1 MFLTATLFLTKA
13 SSSVGGNRGA
23 YTSRRSFELE
33 AGEAVTDAAPLTGIK
48 VVDMTEAL
56 AGPYCAML
64 LGDLGADV
72 IKIERP
78 GDGDQARGWG
88 PPFLEGE
95 SAYFLAV
102 NRNKR
107 SIELD
112 IKRPGDLELL
122 HTLIARADVFLTN
135 NPRLQSLARSKL
147 DPETLRA
154 RHPKL
159 VYGAISGYGHT
170 GPKANRGGYD
180 IIAQGEA
187 GLMALTGPVDGG
199 PSRFPTP
206 MADISGGIYTLL
218 GVLAALYARDNRA
231 RGTGTGELVDVA
243 LVDAQLSWLANLGA
257 SYFATG
263 KRPARLGNAHPN
275 VTPYQPVRAQDKSM
289 IIAVGNERLWGRFCN
304 VLGIEATIMLDPR
317 FATNAQRNA
326 HREELIELLE
336 DVLARRPAASWVEEL
351 VAAGVPA
358 GPINF
363 PDETLTDEQ
372 VVARRMIV
380 ELEHPLIGVV
390 KSIAVP
396 IRFASNGPTYRRYPP
411 RLGEHNDEIRA
422 QATGW

>member
-1 MFLTATLFLTKA
+1 LQ
-13 SSSVGGNRGA
+13 
-23 YTSRRSFELE
+23 LE
-33 AGEAVTDAAPLTGIK
+33 AGEPVTDAAAPLTGIK

-72 IKIERP
+72 VKVERP

-95 SAYFLAV
+95 AAYFLAV

-112 IKRPGDLELL
+112 IKSSVDLELL
-122 HTLIARADVFLTN
+122 HALIARADVFLTN
-135 NPRLQSLARSKL
+135 NPRFDSLARCQL
-147 DPETLRA
+147 DPATLRA
-154 RHPKL
+154 RHPRL

-170 GPKANRGGYD
+170 GPKANRSGYD

-187 GLMALTGPVDGG
+187 GLMALTGPVEGG
-199 PSRFPTP
+199 PSRFPSP
-206 MADISGGIYTLL
+206 MADISGGIYAFI
-218 GVLAALYARDNRA
+218 GVLSALYARDNRT
-231 RGTGTGELVDVA
+231 RGTGRGDLIDVA
-243 LVDAQLSWLANLGA
+243 LVDAQLSWLANIGA

-263 KRPARLGNAHPN
+263 KRPPRLGNAHPS
-275 VTPYQPVRAQDKSM
+275 VTPYQPVRAQDKLM
-289 IIAVGNERLWGRFCN
+289 IIAVGNERLWAKFCK
-304 VLGIEATIMLDPR
+304 VLGIEATLMRDAR

-326 HREELIELLE
+326 HRDELIALLE
-336 DVLARRPAASWVEEL
+336 QVLALRPAAEWVDEL

-363 PDETLTDEQ
+363 PDETLTDDQ
-372 VVARRMIV
+372 VIARRMIV
-380 ELEHPLIGVV
+380 ELEHPLIGIV

-396 IRFASNGPTYRRYPP
+396 IRFGANGPTYRRYPP
-411 RLGEHNDEIRA
+411 RLGEHNAEIRCA
-422 QATGW
+422 AANW

>member
-1 MFLTATLFLTKA
+1 M
-13 SSSVGGNRGA
+13 
-23 YTSRRSFELE
+23 
-33 AGEAVTDAAPLTGIK
+33 TDAAPLTGIK

-56 AGPYCAML
+56 AGPYCGML

-95 SAYFLAV
+95 SAYFLAI

-112 IKRPGDLELL
+112 AKDPGDSSVL
-122 HTLIARADVFLTN
+122 HTLIGRADVFLTN
-135 NPRLQSLARSKL
+135 NPRLQSLARAGL

-154 RHPKL
+154 RHPRL
-159 VYGAISGYGHT
+159 VYAAISGYGHT

-187 GLMALTGPVDGG
+187 GLMALTGPTDGG
-199 PSRFPTP
+199 PSRFPSP
-206 MADISGGIYTLL
+206 MADISGGIYACM

-231 RGTGTGELVDVA
+231 NGSGTGQLVDVA
-243 LVDAQLSWLANLGA
+243 LVDAQLSWLANIGA

-275 VTPYQPVRAQDKSM
+275 VTPYQPVRARDKTM
-289 IIAVGNERLWGRFCN
+289 IIAVGNERLWAKFCTI
-304 VLGIEATIMLDPR
+304 LGVETTLQADPR
-317 FATNAQRNA
+317 FATNAARNENRA
-326 HREELIELLE
+326 ELIALLE
-336 DVLARRPAASWVEEL
+336 QILAQRTAAEWVEEL

-363 PDETLTDEQ
+363 PDETLNDEH
-372 VVARRMIV
+372 VIARRMIV
-380 ELEHPLIGVV
+380 ELEHPLIGAV
-390 KSIAVP
+390 KSIAAP
-396 IRFASNGPTYRRYPP
+396 IRFATNGPTYRRYPP
-411 RLGEHNDEIRA
+411 RLGEHNAEVRA
-422 QATGW
+422 AAASW

>member
-1 MFLTATLFLTKA
+1 
-13 SSSVGGNRGA
+13 
-23 YTSRRSFELE
+23 
-33 AGEAVTDAAPLTGIK
+33 VTDNAPLTGIK

-72 IKIERP
+72 IKVERR

-112 IKRPGDLELL
+112 AKSAEDLRLL
-122 HTLIARADVFLTN
+122 HQLISRADVFLTN
-135 NPRLQSLARSKL
+135 NPRLESLARIQL
-147 DPETLRA
+147 DPATLRA
-154 RHPKL
+154 RHPRL

-199 PSRFPTP
+199 PTRFPSP
-206 MADISGGIYTLL
+206 MADISGGIYTCL

-231 RGTGTGELVDVA
+231 AGTDSGQLVDVA
-243 LVDAQLSWLANLGA
+243 LVDAQLSWLANIGA

-263 KRPARLGNAHPN
+263 KRPPRLGNAHPN
-275 VTPYQPVRAQDKSM
+275 VTPYQPVRARDKIM
-289 IIAVGNERLWGRFCN
+289 IIAVGNERLWAKFCKI
-304 VLGIEATIMLDPR
+304 LGVASTLMTDPR
-317 FATNAQRNA
+317 FATNASRTA
-326 HREELIELLE
+326 HREELIVEIE
-336 DVLARRPAASWVEEL
+336 KVLAGRTAAEWVEEL
-351 VAAGVPA
+351 VAAGIPA

-363 PDETLTDEQ
+363 PDEALTDEQ
-372 VVARRMIV
+372 VIARRMIV

-390 KSIAVP
+390 RSIAAP
-396 IRFASNGPTYRRYPP
+396 MRFDSNGPTYRRYPP
-411 RLGEHNDEIRA
+411 RLGEHNEEIRTLA
-422 QATGW
+422 ANW

>member
-1 MFLTATLFLTKA
+1 MTE
-13 SSSVGGNRGA
+13 S
-23 YTSRRSFELE
+23 
-33 AGEAVTDAAPLTGIK
+33 APLTGIK

-72 IKIERP
+72 IKVERP

-95 SAYFLAV
+95 SAYFLSV

-112 IKRPGDLELL
+112 TKNADDLRVLQ
-122 HTLIARADVFLTN
+122 TLIGRADVFLTN
-135 NPRLQSLARSKL
+135 NPRLESLARVSL
-147 DPETLRA
+147 DPKTLRA
-154 RHPKL
+154 RHPRL

-187 GLMALTGPVDGG
+187 GLMALTGPVEGG
-199 PSRFPTP
+199 PTRFPSP
-206 MADISGGIYTLL
+206 MADISGGIYTCM

-231 RGTGTGELVDVA
+231 TGSGAGQLIDVA
-243 LVDAQLSWLANLGA
+243 LVDAQLSWLANIGA

-263 KRPARLGNAHPN
+263 KRPLRLGNAHPN
-275 VTPYQPVRAQDKSM
+275 VTPYQPVRARDKIM
-289 IIAVGNERLWGRFCN
+289 IIAVGNERLWAKFCKI
-304 VLGIEATIMLDPR
+304 LGVEATLMVDAR
-317 FATNAQRNA
+317 FATNAERSA
-326 HREELIELLE
+326 HRVELIDEIEKIL
-336 DVLARRPAASWVEEL
+336 VRRTAAEWVEDL
-351 VAAGVPA
+351 VAAGIPA

-363 PDETLTDEQ
+363 PDEALTDEQ

-390 KSIAVP
+390 RSIAAP
-396 IRFASNGPTYRRYPP
+396 MRFESNGPTYRRYPP
-411 RLGEHNDEIRA
+411 RLGEHNAEVRA
-422 QATGW
+422 AAAKW

>member
-1 MFLTATLFLTKA
+1 
-13 SSSVGGNRGA
+13 
-23 YTSRRSFELE
+23 
-33 AGEAVTDAAPLTGIK
+33 VTEVAPLTGLK

-64 LGDLGADV
+64 LGDFGADV
-72 IKIERP
+72 IKVERP

-107 SIELD
+107 SVELD
-112 IKRPGDLELL
+112 IKRPDDLRLL
-122 HTLIARADVFLTN
+122 HTLADRADVFLTN
-135 NPRLQSLARSKL
+135 NPRLDSLARSSL
-147 DPETLRA
+147 DPGTLRA
-154 RHPKL
+154 RNPRL

-170 GPKANRGGYD
+170 GPKANRSGYD

-199 PSRFPTP
+199 PSRFPSP
-206 MADISGGIYTLL
+206 MADISGGIYTCM
-218 GVLAALYARDNRA
+218 GVLAALYARDNRHA
-231 RGTGTGELVDVA
+231 GTNAGQLVDVS
-243 LVDAQLSWLANLGA
+243 LVDAQLSWLANIGA

-263 KRPARLGNAHPN
+263 KRPPRLGNEHPS
-275 VTPYQPVRAQDKSM
+275 VTPYQPVRAQDKTM
-289 IIAVGNERLWGRFCN
+289 IIAVGNERLWAKFCKI
-304 VLGIEATIMLDPR
+304 LGVEGTLMIDPR
-317 FATNAQRNA
+317 FATNAERNV
-326 HREELIELLE
+326 HRAELIPLVEA
-336 DVLARRPAASWVEEL
+336 VLRRRPAAEWVEEL

-363 PDETLTDEQ
+363 PDETLTDEH
-372 VVARRMIV
+372 VRARRMVV

-396 IRFASNGPTYRRYPP
+396 MRFDTNGPTYRRYPP
-411 RLGEHNDEIRA
+411 RLGEHNEEIRA
-422 QATGW
+422 LAARW

>member
-1 MFLTATLFLTKA
+1 M
-13 SSSVGGNRGA
+13 
-23 YTSRRSFELE
+23 
-33 AGEAVTDAAPLTGIK
+33 TDNAPLTGIK

-72 IKIERP
+72 IKVERP
-78 GDGDQARGWG
+78 RDGDQARGWG
-88 PPFLEGE
+88 PPFLAGE
-95 SAYFLAV
+95 SAYFLSI

-112 IKRPGDLELL
+112 AKNADDLRVL
-122 HTLIARADVFLTN
+122 HTLIGRADVFLTN
-135 NPRLQSLARSKL
+135 NPRLESLARSSL
-147 DPETLRA
+147 DPATLRA
-154 RHPKL
+154 RHPRL

-199 PSRFPTP
+199 PARFPSP
-206 MADISGGIYTLL
+206 MADISGGIYTCM

-231 RGTGTGELVDVA
+231 TGSNLGQLIDVA
-243 LVDAQLSWLANLGA
+243 LVDAQLSWLANIGA

-263 KRPARLGNAHPN
+263 TRPARLGNAHPN
-275 VTPYQPVRAQDKSM
+275 VTPYQPVRARDKIM
-289 IIAVGNERLWGRFCN
+289 IIAVGNERLWAKFCKI
-304 VLGIEATIMLDPR
+304 LGVESTLMVDPR
-317 FATNAQRNA
+317 FATNAQRTA
-326 HREELIELLE
+326 HRVELIDEIEKIL
-336 DVLARRPAASWVEEL
+336 VQRPAAEWVDEL
-351 VAAGVPA
+351 VAAGIPA

-363 PDETLTDEQ
+363 PDEALADEQ
-372 VVARRMIV
+372 VLARRMIV

-390 KSIAVP
+390 RSIAAP
-396 IRFASNGPTYRRYPP
+396 MRFAANGPTYRRYPP

-422 QATGW
+422 AAATW

>member
-1 MFLTATLFLTKA
+1 M
-13 SSSVGGNRGA
+13 
-23 YTSRRSFELE
+23 
-33 AGEAVTDAAPLTGIK
+33 TDSAPLSGIK

-72 IKIERP
+72 IKVERP
-78 GDGDQARGWG
+78 KDGDQARTWG

-112 IKRPGDLELL
+112 AKQPDDRRLLE
-122 HTLIARADVFLTN
+122 TLIGRADVFLTN
-135 NPRLQSLARSKL
+135 NPRLESLARLGL
-147 DPETLRA
+147 DPKTLRA
-154 RHPKL
+154 RHPRL

-170 GPKANRGGYD
+170 GPKANRAGYD

-187 GLMALTGPVDGG
+187 GLMALTGPTDGG

-206 MADISGGIYTLL
+206 MADISGGIYACM

-231 RGTGTGELVDVA
+231 TGSGVGQLIDVS
-243 LVDAQLSWLANLGA
+243 LVDAQLSWLANIGA

-275 VTPYQPVRAQDKSM
+275 VTPYQPVRARDKTM
-289 IIAVGNERLWGRFCN
+289 IIAVGNERLWAKFCKI
-304 VLGIEATIMLDPR
+304 LGCEATLLSDAR
-317 FATNAQRNA
+317 FATNAKRNA
-326 HREELIELLE
+326 HRAELIPLLE
-336 DVLARRPAASWVEEL
+336 HILARRDAADWVEEL

-363 PDETLTDEQ
+363 PDETLTDEH
-372 VVARRMIV
+372 VLARRMIV
-380 ELEHPLIGVV
+380 ELEHPSIGLVR
-390 KSIAVP
+390 SIAMP
-396 IRFASNGPTYRRYPP
+396 MRFESNGPTYRRYPP
-411 RLGEHNDEIRA
+411 RLGEHNAEIRA
-422 QATGW
+422 AAASW

>member
-1 MFLTATLFLTKA
+1 
-13 SSSVGGNRGA
+13 
-23 YTSRRSFELE
+23 
-33 AGEAVTDAAPLTGIK
+33 VTDVAPLTGIK

-95 SAYFLAV
+95 SAYFLSV

-112 IKRPGDLELL
+112 IKQPDDLRVLQ
-122 HTLIARADVFLTN
+122 TLVGRADVFLTN
-135 NPRLQSLARSKL
+135 NPRLDSLARAGL
-147 DPETLRA
+147 DPDTLRT
-154 RHPKL
+154 RHPRL

-170 GPKANRGGYD
+170 GPKANRPGYD

-199 PSRFPTP
+199 PSRFPSP
-206 MADISGGIYTLL
+206 MADISGGIYTCM

-231 RGTGTGELVDVA
+231 SGSNEGQFVDVA
-243 LVDAQLSWLANLGA
+243 LVDAQLSWLANIGA
-257 SYFATG
+257 SFFASG

-275 VTPYQPVRAQDKSM
+275 VTPYQPIRAKDKTM
-289 IIAVGNERLWGRFCN
+289 IIAVGNERLWAKFCKI
-304 VLGIEATIMLDPR
+304 LGVETSLMLDAR
-317 FATNAQRNA
+317 FATNADRNVNRA
-326 HREELIELLE
+326 QLVELLE
-336 DVLARRPAASWVEEL
+336 QILSTRMAADWVEEF
-351 VAAGVPA
+351 VAAGIPA

-363 PDETLTDEQ
+363 PDETLTDEH
-372 VVARRMIV
+372 VLARRMIV
-380 ELEHPLIGVV
+380 DLEHPLIGIV
-390 KSIAVP
+390 KSIAAP
-396 IRFASNGPTYRRYPP
+396 MRFASNGPTYRRYPP
-411 RLGEHNDEIRA
+411 RLGEHNEEVRA
-422 QATGW
+422 AAATW

>member
-1 MFLTATLFLTKA
+1 
-13 SSSVGGNRGA
+13 
-23 YTSRRSFELE
+23 
-33 AGEAVTDAAPLTGIK
+33 LTGIK

-72 IKIERP
+72 IKVERP
-78 GDGDQARGWG
+78 GDGDQARCWG

-107 SIELD
+107 SVALD
-112 IKRPGDLELL
+112 IKRPDDLEVLQ
-122 HTLIARADVFLTN
+122 TLVGRADVFLTN
-135 NPRLQSLARSKL
+135 NPRLESLARSGL
-147 DPETLRA
+147 DPDTLRA
-154 RHPKL
+154 RSPRL

-170 GPKANRGGYD
+170 GPKANRAGYD

-187 GLMALTGPVDGG
+187 GLMALTGPVEGG
-199 PSRFPTP
+199 PNRFPSP
-206 MADISGGIYTLL
+206 MADISGGIYTCM

-231 RGTGTGELVDVA
+231 AGTGEGQLVDVA

-275 VTPYQPVRAQDKSM
+275 VTPYQPVRAKDKLM
-289 IIAVGNERLWGRFCN
+289 IIAVGNERLWARFCKI
-304 VLGIEATIMLDPR
+304 LGVEGTLMVDAR

-326 HREELIELLE
+326 HRVELIELVE
-336 DVLARRPAASWVEEL
+336 KVLVTRPAADWVEEL

-363 PDETLTDEQ
+363 PDETLRDPQ
-372 VVARRMIV
+372 VLARRMIV
-380 ELEHPLIGVV
+380 ELEHPLIGIV

-396 IRFASNGPTYRRYPP
+396 IRFAANGPTYRRYPP
-411 RLGEHNDEIRA
+411 RLGEHSAEIRA
-422 QATGW
+422 LAPTW

>member
-1 MFLTATLFLTKA
+1 
-13 SSSVGGNRGA
+13 
-23 YTSRRSFELE
+23 
-33 AGEAVTDAAPLTGIK
+33 VTDSAPLTGIK

-72 IKIERP
+72 VKVERP

-95 SAYFLAV
+95 SAYFLSI

-112 IKRPGDLELL
+112 TKNADDLRVVQ
-122 HTLIARADVFLTN
+122 TLIGRADVFLTN
-135 NPRLQSLARSKL
+135 NPRLESLARVSL
-147 DPETLRA
+147 DPKTLRA
-154 RHPKL
+154 RHPRL

-187 GLMALTGPVDGG
+187 GLMALTGPVEGG
-199 PSRFPTP
+199 PTRFPSP
-206 MADISGGIYTLL
+206 MADISGGIYTCM
-218 GVLAALYARDNRA
+218 GVLAALYARDNRV
-231 RGTGTGELVDVA
+231 TGSGEGQLIDVA
-243 LVDAQLSWLANLGA
+243 LVDAQLSWLANIGA

-263 KRPARLGNAHPN
+263 KRPPRLGNAHPN
-275 VTPYQPVRAQDKSM
+275 VTPYQPVRARDKIM
-289 IIAVGNERLWGRFCN
+289 IIAVGNERLWAKFCKI
-304 VLGIEATIMLDPR
+304 LGVEATLMVDAR
-317 FATNAQRNA
+317 FTTNAQRSA
-326 HREELIELLE
+326 HRIELIDEIEKIL
-336 DVLARRPAASWVEEL
+336 VSRTAADWVEEL
-351 VAAGVPA
+351 VAAGIPA

-363 PDETLTDEQ
+363 PDEALTDEQ

-390 KSIAVP
+390 RSIAVP
-396 IRFASNGPTYRRYPP
+396 MRFESNGPTYRRYPP
-411 RLGEHNDEIRA
+411 RLGEHNAEIRA
-422 QATGW
+422 AAAKW

>member
-1 MFLTATLFLTKA
+1 
-13 SSSVGGNRGA
+13 
-23 YTSRRSFELE
+23 
-33 AGEAVTDAAPLTGIK
+33 VTDNAPLTGIK

-72 IKIERP
+72 IKVERR

-112 IKRPGDLELL
+112 AKSAEDLRLL
-122 HTLIARADVFLTN
+122 HQLISRADVFLTN
-135 NPRLQSLARSKL
+135 NPRLESLARIQL
-147 DPETLRA
+147 DPATLRA
-154 RHPKL
+154 RHPRL

-199 PSRFPTP
+199 PTRFPSP
-206 MADISGGIYTLL
+206 MADISGGIYTCL

-231 RGTGTGELVDVA
+231 AGTDSGQLVDVA
-243 LVDAQLSWLANLGA
+243 LVDAQLSWLANIGA

-263 KRPARLGNAHPN
+263 KRPPRLGNAHPN
-275 VTPYQPVRAQDKSM
+275 VTPYQPVRARDKIM
-289 IIAVGNERLWGRFCN
+289 IIAVGNERLWAKFCKI
-304 VLGIEATIMLDPR
+304 LGVASTLMTDPR
-317 FATNAQRNA
+317 FATNASRTA
-326 HREELIELLE
+326 HREELIVEIE
-336 DVLARRPAASWVEEL
+336 KVLAGRTAAEWVEEL
-351 VAAGVPA
+351 VAAGIPA

-363 PDETLTDEQ
+363 PDEALTDEQ
-372 VVARRMIV
+372 VIARRMIV

-390 KSIAVP
+390 RSIAAP
-396 IRFASNGPTYRRYPP
+396 MRFESNGPTYRRYPP
-411 RLGEHNDEIRA
+411 RLGEHNEEIRTLA
-422 QATGW
+422 ANW